1 MYNLLFNT
9 GSGHFVKKLEERE
22 SPNIFLL
29 LRCQIE
35 IGTERKRERERERG
49 RDCVCVSVKAEFPT
63 TNQARKS

>member
-35 IGTERKRERERERG
+35 IGTERKREREEEIV
-49 RDCVCVSVKAEFPT
+49 CVCEC
-63 TNQARKS
+63 